1 MISVLLLHGFCLDH
15 TIWKSVLES
24 LRDTDINFI
33 VPDIP
38 GFGET
43 PPPAEFSISQF
54 SDHIYSLITQE
65 KIERFYFLG
74 HSLGGYIAL
83 DFASKYP
90 EKLLGLGLI
99 HSHPFADSD
108 ERKQIR
114 KNAISLIQSKGTYL
128 YLKQMLFSLFTEE
141 FLNKNPL
148 VPEKLLSAALNINP
162 SIIIGTLQAMIDR
175 RDYSKILTSLQIPFL
190 FFNGLN
196 DPVIPLHIAE
206 EYIKL
211 SNPNLTI
218 NVLDENSAHMSMF
231 ESPDYLANSIKSLIL
246 DY

>member
-15 TIWKSVLES
+15 TIWKSVQEFFKG
-24 LRDTDINFI
+24 TDINFI
-33 VPDIP
+33 APDIP

-43 PPPAEFSISQF
+43 FPPEEFSISQF
-54 SDHIYSLITQE
+54 SDYIYSLITQK
-65 KIERFYFLG
+65 KIDKFYFLG

-90 EKLLGLGLI
+90 SKLSGLGLI

-108 ERKQIR
+108 ERKEIR

-148 VPEKLLSAALNINP
+148 IPEKLLANALKIETSA
-162 SIIIGTLQAMIDR
+162 IIGTLQAMIDR
-175 RDYSKILTSLQIPFL
+175 RDYSKILTSLQVPVL
-190 FFNGLN
+190 FFNGKN
-196 DPVIPLHIAE
+196 DPVIPLHMAE

-211 SNPNLTI
+211 SNPDLTI
-218 NVLDENSAHMSMF
+218 NVIDEDSAHMSMF
-231 ESPDYLANSIKSLIL
+231 ESPEHLANSIKSLIS

>member
-24 LRDTDINFI
+24 FKDTDINFI

-38 GFGET
+38 GFGESSA
-43 PPPAEFSISQF
+43 PDIFSVSMF
-54 SDHIYSLITQE
+54 SDYIHSLINQQ
-65 KIERFYFLG
+65 KIDKFYFIG

-90 EKLLGLGLI
+90 NKLLGLGLI
-99 HSHPFADSD
+99 HSHPFADSE
-108 ERKQIR
+108 ERKQNR

-128 YLKQMLFSLFTEE
+128 YLKQMLFSLFTEK
-141 FLNKNPL
+141 FVNKNPL
-148 VPEKLLSAALNINP
+148 IPEKLLSAALNIP
-162 SIIIGTLQAMIDR
+162 PTVIIGTLQAMMDR

-190 FFNGLN
+190 FFNGKN
-196 DPVIPLHIAE
+196 DPVIPLHMAE

-211 SNPNLTI
+211 SNPDLTI
-218 NVLDENSAHMSMF
+218 SVLDENSAHMSMF
-231 ESPDYLANSIKSLIL
+231 ESPEHLTNSIKSLIL

>member
-15 TIWKSVLES
+15 TIWKGVQES
-24 LRDTDINFI
+24 LNVTDINFI

-38 GFGET
+38 GFGEC
-43 PPPAEFSISQF
+43 PPPDEFSISQF
-54 SDHIYSLITQE
+54 SDHIYSLITHQ
-65 KIERFYFLG
+65 KIDKFYFLG

-90 EKLLGLGLI
+90 EKLLGVGLI
-99 HSHPFADSD
+99 HSHPFADSA

-128 YLKQMLFSLFTEE
+128 YLKQMIFSLFTEKFME
-141 FLNKNPL
+141 RNPL
-148 VPEKLLSAALNINP
+148 IPEKLLSSALNIDP
-162 SIIIGTLQAMIDR
+162 SVIIGTLQAMIDR

-190 FFNGLN
+190 FFNGKN
-196 DPVIPLHIAE
+196 DPMIPIHMAE

-211 SNPNLTI
+211 SNPDLTI
-218 NVLDENSAHMSMF
+218 HVMDENSAHMSMF
-231 ESPDYLANSIKSLIL
+231 ESPEHLANSIKRLISG
-246 DY
+246 Y

>member
-15 TIWKSVLES
+15 TIWKSVLET
-24 LRDTDINFI
+24 LKDTDINFI

-43 PPPAEFSISQF
+43 SPPEEFSIPQF
-54 SDHIYSLITQE
+54 SDHIYSLIIQQ
-65 KIERFYFLG
+65 KIDKFYFLG

-83 DFASKYP
+83 DFASKYQD
-90 EKLLGLGLI
+90 KLLGLGLI

-128 YLKQMLFSLFTEE
+128 YLKQMLFSLFTKE
-141 FLNKNPL
+141 FLNNNPL
-148 VPEKLLSAALNINP
+148 IPEKLLSNALKIEP
-162 SIIIGTLQAMIDR
+162 SIIMGTLQAMIDR
-175 RDYSKILTSLQIPFL
+175 RDYSKILTTLQIPYL
-190 FFNGLN
+190 FFNGKN
-196 DPVIPLHIAE
+196 DPVIPLHMAE
-206 EYIKL
+206 DYIKL
-211 SNPNLTI
+211 SNPDLTI

-231 ESPDYLANSIKSLIL
+231 ESPNHLAISIKSLIL